1 MELKNLITTKKEPKD
16 DKTVKIATVASL
28 AKAVQ
33 RNQSM
38 RYAHK
43 RHHGNCRKKYNQLYK
58 VFLMAIEATQF

>member
-16 DKTVKIATVASL
+16 DKTVKIATVAAI

-38 RYAHK
+38 RYAHQ
-43 RHHGNCRKKYNQLYK
+43 RHHGN
-58 VFLMAIEATQF
+58 F